1 MSATEC
7 AKIKNIM
14 SKEEILFFLNSN
26 KDKQITNSPAPFMNW
41 LAPVLINFSEGSL
54 ELAYTVRAEMAN
66 PVGILH
72 GGVIAAIID
81 DSIGAT
87 LITYG
92 KLEFHATINLTID
105 YLGAAKPGDTIIALT
120 KVIKKGKQLTNA
132 ICEIW
137 NKDKTRMLAKG
148 SSNLLLANQ
157 YAIQS

>member
-1 MSATEC
+1 
-7 AKIKNIM
+7 M

-41 LAPVLINFSEGSL
+41 LAPKLLAFSEGSL
-54 ELAYTVRAEMAN
+54 ELAYTIRPEMAN

-92 KLEFHATINLTID
+92 KLEFHATINLNID
-105 YLGAAKPGDTIIALT
+105 YLGASKPGETIIAIT
-120 KVIKKGKQLTNA
+120 KVVKKGKQLTNA

-137 NKDKTRMLAKG
+137 NNDKTRMLAKG

-157 YAIQS
+157 YAIKS

>member
-1 MSATEC
+1 
-7 AKIKNIM
+7 M

-26 KDKQITNSPAPFMNW
+26 KDKAITNSPAPFMNW
-41 LAPVLINFSEGSL
+41 LAPVLLNFSEGSL
-54 ELAYTVRAEMAN
+54 ELAYTVRPEMAN

-105 YLGAAKPGDTIIALT
+105 YLGAAKPGDSIIAIT